1 MHHQQ
6 ENPFKQDES
15 DSSFAQQYI
24 KKYSQI
30 LSPLLEKLT
39 SNLAGTKLFYMQ
51 ISKIKG
57 EFKLPLSHSLLNFRE
72 LLTQLHQLI
81 LTYKSEDVL

>member
-6 ENPFKQDES
+6 ENPFKKDES

-51 ISKIKG
+51 ISKIKR
-57 EFKLPLSHSLLNFRE
+57 ESKLPLSYSLLNFRE

-81 LTYKSEDVL
+81 LTYKSEDML